1 MKNSKVFFLAIAI
14 TLVPFPWL
22 LPSIGEAQVVV
33 DCDAGGRIQ
42 DAINFAFPSGALIFV
57 TGTCFEQNINV
68 GGHLANITLDGLAPG
83 ATARATIFSQTPSG
97 APLNGAVGV
106 NGARNVRIRNFIIT
120 GNGTSD
126 GVSIV
131 DGAAV
136 RLENNI
142 IENQARDGVFLRFS
156 FARIIR
162 NTIQNNGADG
172 INVTESSSARIGHS
186 SFDDLTPMPNTIQG
200 NGGNGIRV
208 SRSSNA
214 RIAGNKAISPS
225 IGGGISGNG
234 GHGVFVH
241 QASHA
246 QIATNDISSNGGD
259 GISVSEN
266 SGVNLSIGAI
276 FNEPNSTT
284 GLNIGFGIQCSIG
297 GYASGPVGSLDGSGG
312 ERKFEGNCINN
323 LSR

>member
-1 MKNSKVFFLAIAI
+1 MKNAKVFFLTIAIAVAP
-14 TLVPFPWL
+14 LPWL

-33 DCDAGGRIQ
+33 NCDAGESIQ
-42 DAINFAFPSGALIFV
+42 QAINSAFPGGALIFV
-57 TGTCFEQNINV
+57 TGTCNENNIFI

-120 GNGTSD
+120 SNGTSD
-126 GVSIV
+126 GVNIV

-136 RLENNI
+136 RLENNV

-162 NTIQNNGADG
+162 NTIQNNGGDG
-172 INVTESSSARIGHS
+172 IVVTESSAARIGHS

-200 NGGNGIRV
+200 NGGHGVRV

-214 RIAGNKAISPS
+214 RIAGNKPISPS

-234 GHGVFVH
+234 GHGIFVH

-246 QIATNDISSNGGD
+246 QIATNDLSGNGGD
-259 GISVSEN
+259 GINVSEN
-266 SGVNLSIGAI
+266 SGANLTISAV
-276 FNEPNSTT
+276 FNEPNATT
-284 GLNIGFGIQCSIG
+284 ALNSGFGIQCSIG
-297 GYASGPVGSLDGSGG
+297 GYASGPIGSLNGSGG
-312 ERKFEGNCINN
+312 ERRFEGNCINN
-323 LSR
+323 VSR